1 MAEDKNFLTTD
12 ELATRGN
19 MSTDTLEKWRYEGR
33 GVAYTKLGSVV
44 RYNMDDIKNYETE
57 RKISSE

>member
-12 ELATRGN
+12 ELAKRWN

-44 RYNMDDIKNYETE
+44 RYNMDDIKNYETG
-57 RKISSE
+57 